1 MKSKVYSQI
10 GNEIGMV
17 ELPEA
22 VFGLSWN
29 GDLVHQVL
37 VAMQSNARTPVAHT
51 KDRSEVRG
59 GGKKPWKQKG
69 TGRAR
74 HGSIRSP
81 IWVGGGVAH
90 GPRNEKNYKKKVN
103 KKMSAK
109 ALYTVLS
116 EKLRNNEIL
125 FVDNF
130 KFDKIKTADAK
141 NALESLSKVSGF
153 GVLFK
158 KSNNATLITT
168 IGKELNMYKS
178 FSNFNNVAAQ
188 ELRSLN
194 PVDVL
199 NYKYLII
206 TNPKESIDLLSSKLG
221 EIRPKKTEPK
231 KVETTKKTIKKK
243 KEGAEK
249 VVKKKI
255 SKPKPKTKK

>member
-10 GNEIGMV
+10 GKEVGMV
-17 ELPEA
+17 DLPEGI
-22 VFGLSWN
+22 FGLSWN
-29 GDLVHQVL
+29 GDLVHQV
-37 VAMQSNARTPVAHT
+37 VIAMQSNSRTPVAHT

-59 GGKKPWKQKG
+59 GGRKPWKQKG

-116 EKLRNNEIL
+116 EKLRSNEIL
-125 FVDNF
+125 FVDNL

-141 NALESLSKVSGF
+141 NTLKSLSNISGF
-153 GVLFK
+153 GTLLK
-158 KSNNATLITT
+158 KKNNATLITT
-168 IGKELNMYKS
+168 IGKELNIYKS
-178 FSNFNNVAAQ
+178 LSNFNNIAAQ

-206 TNPKESIDLLSSKLG
+206 TSPKESIDLLSSRLG
-221 EIRPKKTEPK
+221 KTILKEIKPVKKT
-231 KVETTKKTIKKK
+231 TKT
-243 KEGAEK
+243 
-249 VVKKKI
+249 VKAVKSKI
-255 SKPKPKTKK
+255 SKPKAKTKK